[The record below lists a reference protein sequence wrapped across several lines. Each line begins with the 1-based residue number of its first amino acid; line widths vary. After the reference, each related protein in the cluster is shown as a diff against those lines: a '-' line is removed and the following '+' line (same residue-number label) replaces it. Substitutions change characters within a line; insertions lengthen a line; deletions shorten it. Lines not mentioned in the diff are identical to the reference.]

1 MGEANIRKDGWDMFS
16 IIANPIILALVPIVL
31 AFYGSSI
38 NKTLKEK
45 EIGVKYIEIATELL
59 SEKPS
64 SDSKALRDWAIDVI
78 QTYSLV
84 PFSKEA
90 IAELERTAL
99 PRKHYLTDEAGD
111 IITDEEGNPIIT
123 D

>member
-31 AFYGSSI
+31 GFYGSSI

-45 EIGVKYIEIATELL
+45 EIGVKYIEIATDLL

-90 IAELERTAL
+90 ISELRQTAL
-99 PRKHYLTDEAGD
+99 PRKNSHTEFD
-111 IITDEEGNPIIT
+111 INGVIER
-123 D
+123 